1 MQERAETLEQSA
13 DKVRSKLLELQSQKG
28 ELELQVADALEK
40 TAEAQVMI
48 RSENIN
54 RKTAMSLQ
62 CIVLY
67 SRCTCICIII
77 FYYVFFSNP

>member
-1 MQERAETLEQSA
+1 MQERAETLQQSA

-54 RKTAMSLQ
+54 
-62 CIVLY
+62 
-67 SRCTCICIII
+67 
-77 FYYVFFSNP
+77 F